1 MEDCILHHPDYPFG
15 TRLPNAGVRRRS
27 CRFGRLVYSNGI
39 APPFCWRCSECSYI
53 FNGLWRFGDRC
64 IFINRA
70 FHGVRSFLRPLAARV
85 PRIHRIESIM
95 SGTTRYSSSSPDI
108 LGPPGDAEYLISSP
122 IKPFTGRQSFYSPA
136 FSARRPTPAKRS
148 RVSLSPTK
156 SAHSIRFDDV
166 LLPGSPTMKLDG
178 LQRSPSPLKDQQDGN
193 VSPWRIRV
201 TLEATQDEENQS
213 EMQLSP
219 SRKRLRPSTVTT
231 KVPLK
236 DDRSPLREK
245 TPRGRPRKSDMKPT
259 NGSPWPTSPGNTP
272 GRPGETPRRKRG
284 RPPKSTPRLDTQE
297 SFASQNERT
306 RSPAPLPSLEVE
318 PEPQFSP
325 MDVAEDETTQPMQSW
340 SPINTA
346 AIGEFDS
353 DSLGADDLPVADLT
367 APMQE
372 HGMKGNTPREYGRA
386 TYDTPII
393 GAAEQHYLDNENN
406 INSTPSKM
414 PSPTRDRRS
423 SSVRSRR
430 DAATTSSPRKYPTPT
445 PTSSLAEDNNSAQGT
460 SNERPHS
467 DPAEEHEEFDSI
479 MESEG
484 FTMVS
489 LDTLT
494 SVKQAGLGSHTSR
507 ATDNAARVLQ
517 DRDNGRI
524 GDRLKRKLPGI
535 SDLTNERRTSARK
548 SPAVNGSSP
557 ESRVSPIV
565 RQHANHSI
573 RHSPRPVVYPDLP
586 PTSSPEKLQGQS
598 QEDIHPR
605 EIPVYQNE
613 EEEEDDVQDED
624 DLEEVHMIPH
634 SSEPERTQSPQN
646 DHIDRAR
653 LQQEAEWHE
662 ERQTVSRNAQDAA
675 DSNRMIYIDSDK
687 NPSDKDEL
695 EGSDAFSD
703 HLQSDFGSIAG
714 EEHNE
719 PGRVEEVKE
728 PKVTEDDAF
737 SDHLQSDFGSIAGEE
752 HHEPRRSENM
762 EEAKPEVLEDFERF
776 EEEDD
781 AGSEGSE
788 DIEQSEPRPAFSHSP
803 DATHTSYRESEDV
816 EEDDGYDD
824 IWRQEPEH
832 PNTQTRHESDSEPRT
847 NYEAEL
853 ENEEEDDDDDGFDDI
868 WQQEARDNS
877 HLSQHSEHH
886 PEQPP
891 GRYSEQHSN
900 HHSEQ
905 YSDRHSE
912 QPVEEVVSP
921 WRQIAEDPSTRSYLS
936 SSPAYVDLEKSDLR
950 HLNPTQIRKLRER
963 EVDLSALLAAD
974 DTPNRARYYN
984 GTSTPRSILRSAQ
997 RSSTIGSSSRK
1008 PGKRVRLQTLSLSP
1022 EREPEAEQESP
1033 IFRHNTSQQGHDL
1046 YEEEQEEGYEEDGEQ
1061 EQEAGSVSDRDSR
1074 DAEPAA
1080 GDVTFTPEPQRQS
1093 DVEPQ
1098 GSSWFQRITSLTPRW
1113 LKAPAHDDDDDSS
1126 SVSQE
1131 DAENVSDVE
1140 QEYGQVDQGEL
1151 SIQSP
1156 QDHRHYHERASSSDH
1171 SSEGIEEEEKSAS
1184 PSAKQGSDRVTSPV
1198 EDEEYEDDRE
1208 EDQLERSVSDELLDQ
1223 NPADK
1228 HDVQH
1233 NSPKG
1238 PRPLAVFGYF
1248 SNDHYLALRRLYRIA
1263 KRHPERFPYFDAPG
1277 RAQIIGDWIWTSD
1290 GLHGIPISEAQF
1302 AIIDRFVHELSHA
1315 DVQYGGSGQVEWT
1328 DADLHRR
1335 LISIIIGEQIRDE
1348 RKARANRGASVDTWR

>member
-1 MEDCILHHPDYPFG
+1 
-15 TRLPNAGVRRRS
+15 
-27 CRFGRLVYSNGI
+27 
-39 APPFCWRCSECSYI
+39 
-53 FNGLWRFGDRC
+53 
-64 IFINRA
+64 
-70 FHGVRSFLRPLAARV
+70 
-85 PRIHRIESIM
+85 M
-95 SGTTRYSSSSPDI
+95 SGTTRYSSSSPDV

-136 FSARRPTPAKRS
+136 FSARKQTPAKRS
-148 RVSLSPTK
+148 RVSLSPAK

-236 DDRSPLREK
+236 DDRSPLAEK
-245 TPRGRPRKSDMKPT
+245 IPRGRPRKSDMKST
-259 NGSPWPTSPGNTP
+259 NGSPWPASPGNTP

-284 RPPKSTPRLDTQE
+284 RPPKSLPRIETQE
-297 SFASQNERT
+297 SFAYENART
-306 RSPAPLPSLEVE
+306 MSPAPLPSLEVE
-318 PEPQFSP
+318 PQAHFSP
-325 MDVAEDETTQPMQSW
+325 MDIAEDETTEPTQSW
-340 SPINTA
+340 SHVDNA
-346 AIGEFDS
+346 ATGDFDS

-367 APMQE
+367 GPMQV
-372 HGMKGNTPREYGRA
+372 HGIKGNTPREYGRT

-414 PSPTRDRRS
+414 PSPTQDRRS
-423 SSVRSRR
+423 SSVRSIR
-430 DAATTSSPRKYPTPT
+430 DAATISSPRTYPTPT
-445 PTSSLAEDNNSAQGT
+445 PTSSLAEDNNSARET
-460 SNERPHS
+460 SNEQALSGPAEELS
-467 DPAEEHEEFDSI
+467 DPTEEHEEFDSI

-507 ATDNAARVLQ
+507 ATDNAAKVLQ

-535 SDLTNERRTSARK
+535 SDLTNDRRTSART
-548 SPAVNGSSP
+548 SPAVNGLSP
-557 ESRVSPIV
+557 GFRASPIV
-565 RQHANHSI
+565 VQNANHSS
-573 RHSPRPVVYPDLP
+573 RDSPRPVVYPDLP
-586 PTSSPEKLQGQS
+586 PVSSPEKQQEPP
-598 QEDIHPR
+598 QEDIDTR
-605 EIPVYQNE
+605 QSPVYENGE
-613 EEEEDDVQDED
+613 MAYNTVDEEEDDVLEEEEE

-634 SSEPERTQSPQN
+634 SSDAERTQSPQT
-646 DHIDRAR
+646 DHRDRAR

-662 ERQTVSRNAQDAA
+662 ERQTVSRTAQDAA
-675 DSNRMIYIDSDK
+675 DSNRLIYIDSDQ
-687 NPSDKDEL
+687 NPSDNE
-695 EGSDAFSD
+695 EIGGSDAFSD

-719 PGRVEEVKE
+719 PGK
-728 PKVTEDDAF
+728 
-737 SDHLQSDFGSIAGEE
+737 LG
-752 HHEPRRSENM
+752 NM
-762 EEAKPEVLEDFERF
+762 EEPEAPDDFEQF
-776 EEEDD
+776 AEEDY
-781 AGSEGSE
+781 AGSVGSE
-788 DIEQSEPRPAFSHSP
+788 DVEQSKTRPVFSHSP
-803 DATHTSYRESEDV
+803 AATHTPYRETEDMEKPEVPEDFEQFAEEDYAGSVGSEDVEQSETRPVFSHSPAATHTSYRENEDV

-824 IWRQEPEH
+824 IWRQEPELSNAQ
-832 PNTQTRHESDSEPRT
+832 PRNEPEPEPTT
-847 NYEAEL
+847 NYEAQSEH
-853 ENEEEDDDDDGFDDI
+853 EDEDEDDDAFDDI

-886 PEQPP
+886 
-891 GRYSEQHSN
+891 
-900 HHSEQ
+900 
-905 YSDRHSE
+905 SE
-912 QPVEEVVSP
+912 QPVAEVVSP
-921 WRQIAEDPSTRSYLS
+921 WRQIAEDPSTRDYLS

-997 RSSTIGSSSRK
+997 RSSVNGSAIKSTSSRK

-1022 EREPEAEQESP
+1022 DREPEAEQESP
-1033 IFRHNTSQQGHDL
+1033 IFRHNNSQQGHDL
-1046 YEEEQEEGYEEDGEQ
+1046 YDEKEEDQEEENEKREYEEDEEEEQEEARSFSER
-1061 EQEAGSVSDRDSR
+1061 ASR

-1131 DAENVSDVE
+1131 DAENVSDGE
-1140 QEYGQVDQGEL
+1140 QEYDQADQGVL

-1156 QDHRHYHERASSSDH
+1156 QEDRHYHEGTPSSVR
-1171 SSEGIEEEEKSAS
+1171 SSEHIEEEEKPAS
-1184 PSAKQGSDRVTSPV
+1184 TGAKQGSDKARSPA
-1198 EDEEYEDDRE
+1198 EDEEEYQDEWE

-1223 NPADK
+1223 DPADRN
-1228 HDVQH
+1228 DVQH
-1233 NSPKG
+1233 ASPKG
-1238 PRPLAVFGYF
+1238 PRPLAVFGFF
-1248 SNDHYLALRRLYRIA
+1248 SNEHYLALRRLYRIA
-1263 KRHPERFPYFDAPG
+1263 KRHPERFPYSDAPG

-1348 RKARANRGASVDTWR
+1348 QKAQANRGASVDTWR